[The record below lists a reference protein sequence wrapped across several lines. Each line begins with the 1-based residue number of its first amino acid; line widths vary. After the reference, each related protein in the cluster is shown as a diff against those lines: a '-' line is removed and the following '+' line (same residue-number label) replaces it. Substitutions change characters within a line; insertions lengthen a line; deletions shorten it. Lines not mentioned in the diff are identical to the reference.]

1 MTNLYPLNFKRGNRL
16 RLMKQ
21 IRYYQPKKIASEK
34 VSIWGVCVCGKPNLK
49 IYQKNT
55 NSTKCRRMIVI
66 PLLQSSRKEEME
78 FEARLSQIVLN
89 FVGKKEKK

>member
-34 VSIWGVCVCGKPNLK
+34 VSIWGVCVWETQFKDISEKYKL
-49 IYQKNT
+49 YQ
-55 NSTKCRRMIVI
+55 M
-66 PLLQSSRKEEME
+66 
-78 FEARLSQIVLN
+78 
-89 FVGKKEKK
+89 